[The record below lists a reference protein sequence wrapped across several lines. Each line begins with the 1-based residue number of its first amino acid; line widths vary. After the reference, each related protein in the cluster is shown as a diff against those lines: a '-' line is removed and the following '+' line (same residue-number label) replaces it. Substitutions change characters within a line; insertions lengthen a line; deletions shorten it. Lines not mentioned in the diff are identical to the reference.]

1 MLYCDFQFTPGK
13 KEVLFGYHEFEY
25 TDPKNFILILFKKFV
40 WINKFKNCRLD
51 FDRFKSYIK
60 TNIIDLVYMLEIKGE
75 DKKISEWDTIINAL

>member
-1 MLYCDFQFTPGK
+1 MLYCDFQFK

-25 TDPKNFILILFKKFV
+25 TDPKNFILILFKKFI
-40 WINKFKNCRLD
+40 WINKFKSCRLD